1 MINKILA
8 FILVVI
14 GFLFTTYYLVQPLSI
29 ISFIVGMI
37 GYWLAF
43 WPAYKSWKDFFDKEN
58 GF

>member
-8 FILVVI
+8 FILVAI
-14 GFLFTTYYLVQPLSI
+14 GFLFTTYYLIQPLSI

-43 WPAYKSWKDFFDKEN
+43 WPAYKSWKDFFDEK
-58 GF
+58 